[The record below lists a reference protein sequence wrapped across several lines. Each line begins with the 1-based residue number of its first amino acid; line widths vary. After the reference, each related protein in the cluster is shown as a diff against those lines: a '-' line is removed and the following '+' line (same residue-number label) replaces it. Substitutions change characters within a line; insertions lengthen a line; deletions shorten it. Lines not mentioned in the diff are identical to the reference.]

1 MLSFKEFINFEE
13 YLLEAKKQSSASSSN
28 VENDDKGKLHELLLA
43 KHLHKDGKLPE
54 HFRSESANNT
64 HAGTAEQVHKKLKD
78 KLDIEHPGAYEEI
91 DRHAKQTAEAIKKHL
106 AASGHLTDDH
116 EIHAIHWTSNP
127 KDAKKLTKIKNPNSN
142 ADLIITTKHKKTGET
157 KYIGVSAKYG
167 GLKNPNL
174 KNPGLESLEKQAG
187 QPEGTYTKLFKDHR
201 DRMKKLG
208 YTSTIA
214 KNHALSKVHNA
225 ILEKEKEEHK
235 ASGGKEENFV
245 PKSKEAQMAHEAIKS
260 SLETR
265 REIGRLHREGLS
277 KKSDS
282 ELRDIVKSLVSP
294 DAKFHHI
301 IAHSHV
307 QNNGSAISRIK
318 DADTLADDHLSKFR
332 NLRVGSPEGIG
343 YNIVGTYHNPG
354 HPEHGKEKVI
364 LHGGIKNTSGPQKAI
379 AGTTMLANEELPKS
393 GENDE
398 HNKKP
403 SSSKEQIKKPE
414 PKKSEEKKPEP
425 NKSEEKKPEPKPES
439 KIEIAKSIIQRQ
451 RIRKPIL
458 GKNTKER
465 KGLR

>member
-1 MLSFKEFINFEE
+1 MLSFKQFIIFEE
-13 YLLEAKKQSSASSSN
+13 YLLEAKKQSSASSSS
-28 VENDDKGKLHELLLA
+28 VANDDKGKLHELLLA
-43 KHLHKDGKLPE
+43 KHLHKNGELPE
-54 HFRSESANNT
+54 HFRSDSKKYRGTPESI
-64 HAGTAEQVHKKLKD
+64 HDKLEKKLRE
-78 KLDIEHPGAYEEI
+78 EHPGAYEEI

-116 EIHAIHWTSNP
+116 EIHAVHWTSNR
-127 KDAKKLTKIKNPNSN
+127 KDAEKLTKIKNPNSN

-174 KNPGLESLEKQAG
+174 KNPGLKDLEKQAG
-187 QPEGTYTKLFKDHR
+187 QSKGTYTKLFKDHR

-208 YTSTIA
+208 YTDTVE
-214 KNHALSKVHNA
+214 KNHELWKQHNA

-265 REIGRLHREGLS
+265 KEIGRLHREGLS

-282 ELRDIVKSLVSP
+282 ELRDHVKSLVSP
-294 DAKFHHI
+294 DTKFHHI
-301 IAHSHV
+301 FAHSHV
-307 QNNGSAISRIK
+307 QNDGSAISRIK
-318 DADTLADDHLSKFR
+318 DADTLANNHLSKFR

-354 HPEHGKEKVI
+354 HPEHGKEKII
-364 LHGGIKNTSGPQKAI
+364 LHGGIKNTSGPQKGI
-379 AGTTMLANEELPKS
+379 AGTTMLANDELPKS

-398 HNKKP
+398 HNEKP
-403 SSSKEQIKKPE
+403 SSSKEQLKKPE
-414 PKKSEEKKPEP
+414 PKSEPESKKPE
-425 NKSEEKKPEPKPES
+425 SKPEPKV
-439 KIEIAKSIIQRQ
+439 EIAKSIIQRQ
-451 RIRKPIL
+451 RIRQPIL
-458 GKNTKER
+458 GKKTKER